1 MPSAPIPP
9 SPVWSGRAARGWGI
23 TQGLFYA
30 ITGLWPLVHLRSFLS
45 VTGPKVDLWLVQ
57 TVGAL
62 LAVTGLALYL
72 AARRSRLSGE
82 WALLAGGQAAALATV
97 DIVFVSRGRISPI
110 YLLDAAVELVL
121 VGAWL
126 VLAFRAARTRRLS

>member
-1 MPSAPIPP
+1 M
-9 SPVWSGRAARGWGI
+9 

-121 VGAWL
+121 VGAWV